1 MGQKES
7 HAARRQRPVR
17 SQLMRERAWWL
28 FLVVM
33 APIVCVYLFGPAAF
47 NAGPVFNGIGLS
59 AVAAIVVGVRLHRPS
74 TKAAWYLIALG
85 LALFVTGDVFAY
97 NYQRFFGRS
106 LPFPSIADVPYLA
119 VFPAIIAGLLLLI
132 RRRNRGG
139 DRASLIDS
147 LIIATGLGLLSWV
160 FLMAPYAHDASLS
173 TPAKLTSLAYPLMD
187 LVMLSVAVR
196 LAVSGGNRGRS
207 YYLTVTS
214 ICALFATDTTYG
226 WLQLHGIYQP
236 GGLLDGGWMVFYLL
250 LGAAALHPSMAVADG
265 TAAPTRLT
273 RPRLAVLTL
282 ATFVAPLAG
291 LLGPTKTSDR
301 IVIAGS
307 AIVLFSLVLLRMVDV
322 VQRQEAATARE
333 EALQRTADQ
342 LRELDRLK
350 DHFIATVS
358 HELRTPLTSI
368 HGYLGLVL
376 EGDAGEL
383 DDDQRKFLSIAVRNT
398 DRLRRLV
405 DDLLL
410 VSELDA
416 HTLELDL
423 ENVDLRSLAQESLE
437 SARPQAEASG
447 ISLEFSEQAP
457 RLRLTGDRMRLGQLF
472 DNVISNALKFTP
484 RGGTVSVRIAKSNGH
499 AVLEVED
506 TGIGVA
512 ADEQEHLFERF
523 FRTRAANEKAIQ
535 GTGLGLSICQ
545 AIARAHGGLIE
556 VSSEEHVGTIFRVA
570 LPAIVPHSRDGSTD
584 SAASEAVAQPPGRA
598 ESQSS

>member
-1 MGQKES
+1 MGQKEP
-7 HAARRQRPVR
+7 HAARRQLPVR
-17 SQLMRERAWWL
+17 SELVRARAWWL

-33 APIVCVYLFGPAAF
+33 APIVSLYLFGPAAF
-47 NAGPVFNGIGLS
+47 NAGPVFNGIGMS

-106 LPFPSIADVPYLA
+106 IPFPSIADVFYLA
-119 VFPAIIAGLLLLI
+119 VFPTIIVGLLLLI

-173 TPAKLTSLAYPLMD
+173 TSAKLTSLAYPLMD

-207 YYLTVTS
+207 YYLTVMS

-236 GGLLDGGWMVFYLL
+236 GGSLDGGWMVFYLL

-265 TAAPTRLT
+265 SAAPTRLT

-322 VQRQEAATARE
+322 LQRHEAATARE

-376 EGDAGEL
+376 EDEAAEL
-383 DDDQRKFLSIAVRNT
+383 EVDQRKFLSIAVRNT

-423 ENVDLRSLAQESLE
+423 ENVDLRALAQESLE

-447 ISLEFSEQAP
+447 ISLDFSEKTP
-457 RLRLTGDRMRLGQLF
+457 LLRLTGDRMRLGQLL
-472 DNVISNALKFTP
+472 DNMISNALKFTP
-484 RGGTVSVRIAKSNGH
+484 RGGTVSVRIARSNGH

-506 TGIGVA
+506 TGIGIA

-523 FRTRAANEKAIQ
+523 FRTRAADEKAIQ
-535 GTGLGLSICQ
+535 GTGLGLSISQ

-556 VSSEEHVGTIFRVA
+556 VSSEENVGTIFRVA
-570 LPAIVPHSRDGSTD
+570 LPVVESRSALAGRSND
-584 SAASEAVAQPPGRA
+584 SNEAEAWLRRR
-598 ESQSS
+598 